1 MTEFTKTHINPSRS
15 APLRFKGLL
24 LAETHWDARDGYM
37 RFELWETEGGALI
50 AVTEGEVVGSNRTD
64 IRATVVEP
72 IPKSA
77 DASLGDIL
85 SDALHMRDPDVDHLA
100 MRWAVMDHFD
110 WHDRARSMVKKLGWK
125 LLREVA

>member
-15 APLRFKGLL
+15 APLKFKGRM
-24 LAETHWDARDGYM
+24 LAETEWDVRAGYM
-37 RFELWETEGGALI
+37 RFEIWETEGKALI
-50 AVTEGEVVGSNRTD
+50 AVSEGSIDGTDARD

-77 DASLGDIL
+77 DASLGEIF

-110 WHDRARSMVKKLGWK
+110 WHDRARSMVKNLGWK